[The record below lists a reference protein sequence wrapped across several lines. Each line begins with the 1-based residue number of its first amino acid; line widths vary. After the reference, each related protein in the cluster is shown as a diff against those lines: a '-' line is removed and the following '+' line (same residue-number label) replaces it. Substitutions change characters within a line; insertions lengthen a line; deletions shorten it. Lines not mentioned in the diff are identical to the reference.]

1 MYNRLN
7 NMNHICFKYM
17 HIEAWHRIYRLVSI
31 IAPIVRRIFC
41 DYNLFTNNHYHIR
54 SLSVS
59 LFSVNDNVYRDPS

>member
-1 MYNRLN
+1 
-7 NMNHICFKYM
+7 M

-31 IAPIVRRIFC
+31 IAPIVRLVFC

-59 LFSVNDNVYRDPS
+59 LFSVNDNVYMDPI